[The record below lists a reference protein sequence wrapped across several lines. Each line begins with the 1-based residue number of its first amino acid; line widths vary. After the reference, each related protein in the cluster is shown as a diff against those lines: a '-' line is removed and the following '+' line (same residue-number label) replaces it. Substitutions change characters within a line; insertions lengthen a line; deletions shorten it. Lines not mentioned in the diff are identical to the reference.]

1 MRAIALIGLLAV
13 LVGCPAGSDD
23 DTGIP
28 ADDDS
33 APTDDDATG
42 DDDTAADDD
51 SGIPADDD
59 VESGLLARI
68 SVVESVEQ
76 GTAAASAHI
85 GIWGI
90 NDRPWS
96 AGLIPD
102 WWVGCDG
109 EGDTGIWVQSAS
121 AGDCLLAV
129 KVTCSGDCE
138 PPCILGEYCTT
149 ASSCEA
155 IPELRDAG
163 VLTIDGLSTAVSLT
177 PTGEGRYVPQYGL
190 PSGLFAPGDEVTLT
204 AAGAATDAFSAT
216 ATGTDIPD
224 AELPCAQ
231 IPEPDQDLTVTW
243 TPSGDASARMRWEM
257 LQNVHNAQGP
267 RIRCEVEDAGSLTVP
282 ASLIAPYLYGPTHTF
297 TLTRY
302 TVDEVSMPGSASI
315 AFEVQASRYCVID

>member
-1 MRAIALIGLLAV
+1 MRAIALFGWLAL
-13 LVGCPAGSDD
+13 LVGCPTGSDD

-33 APTDDDATG
+33 APSDDDVTS

-51 SGIPADDD
+51 SAGDDD
-59 VESGLLARI
+59 AESGLLGRI

-76 GTAAASAHI
+76 GTGVASAQV

-96 AGLIPD
+96 GGLVPD

-109 EGDTGIWVQSAS
+109 EGDIGLWVRSAS

-129 KVTCSGDCE
+129 KLTCSGDCE
-138 PPCILGEYCTT
+138 PPCIHGEYCTT
-149 ASSCEA
+149 TSSCEA
-155 IPELRDAG
+155 IPELQDAG
-163 VLTIDGLSTAVSLT
+163 LLTIDGLDAEVSLT
-177 PTGEGRYVPQYGL
+177 PTGEGRYIPLYGL
-190 PSGLFAPGDEVTLT
+190 PSDLFEPGDEITLT
-204 AAGAATDAFSAT
+204 AAGAATAAFSAT
-216 ATGTDIPD
+216 ATGMAAPD

-243 TPSGDASARMRWEM
+243 TPSGDPAARVRWEM
-257 LQNVHNAQGP
+257 LQNIHNAQGP
-267 RIRCEVEDAGSLTVP
+267 RIRCDLEDTGSLTVP
-282 ASLIAPYLYGPTHTF
+282 ASLIAGYLFGPTHTF

-302 TVDEVSMPGSASI
+302 TVDEVPMPGSASI